1 MTTINFSSALDLYI
15 AYTWFLLFVWCF
27 YISAQFLPGMI
38 KLRPDVST
46 ISKSDFFRPI
56 NPFVPESDVHLI
68 YSHSITAESHLEFM
82 RIKIMVVIERSSW
95 LINEFSFQFH
105 LKCKNANWRKC
116 RVVSVCKGF
125 YRHKLKDRLIVPFEC
140 FDEQGVVLEIRWKC
154 HWHWSVES
162 FSII

>member
-1 MTTINFSSALDLYI
+1 MIMTTINYSSALDLYI

-27 YISAQFLPGMI
+27 YISTQFFARHDQVTSIRVINKWKWLF
-38 KLRPDVST
+38 RNSC
-46 ISKSDFFRPI
+46 RPI
-56 NPFVPESDVHLI
+56 NPFISESDVHLI

-125 YRHKLKDRLIVPFEC
+125 TNINWKTGWLFPLNALMSR
-140 FDEQGVVLEIRWKC
+140 VLY
-154 HWHWSVES
+154 
-162 FSII
+162 

>member
-27 YISAQFLPGMI
+27 YISTQLFARHDQVTSIRVINKWKWLF
-38 KLRPDVST
+38 RNSC
-46 ISKSDFFRPI
+46 RPI
-56 NPFVPESDVHLI
+56 NPFISESDMHLI
-68 YSHSITAESHLEFM
+68 YSHSGE
-82 RIKIMVVIERSSW
+82 MVVIERSSW

-125 YRHKLKDRLIVPFEC
+125 TNINWKTGWVVPFEC

>member
-1 MTTINFSSALDLYI
+1 MIMTTINFSSALDLYI

-27 YISAQFLPGMI
+27 YISTQFFARHDQVTSIRVINKWKWLF
-38 KLRPDVST
+38 RNSC
-46 ISKSDFFRPI
+46 RPI
-56 NPFVPESDVHLI
+56 NPFISESDVHLI

-125 YRHKLKDRLIVPFEC
+125 TNINWKTGWLFPLNALMSR
-140 FDEQGVVLEIRWKC
+140 VLY
-154 HWHWSVES
+154 
-162 FSII
+162 